1 MVTVLLASSGH
12 AHFRH
17 RRGSTITELIVAAGL
32 LVTSTSLLA
41 TSSVA
46 ALKLNRLERYQAVA
60 SDELAN
66 QLERLLALPAD
77 EVTSALANLELSNWA
92 QQTLPQASL
101 SGSVVADAHGRR
113 LVLHIDWARSGD
125 AKPLV
130 AVGWLSST
138 PPAAT
143 DQLRAARGGSD
154 EV

>member
-1 MVTVLLASSGH
+1 MVAMLLKSNRHTHS
-12 AHFRH
+12 RH

-32 LVTSTSLLA
+32 LVTSISLLA

-77 EVTSALANLELSNWA
+77 EVTSALTNLELSNWA
-92 QQTLPQASL
+92 QQILPQASL
-101 SGSVVADAHGRR
+101 SGTAIDDAYGRR
-113 LVLHIDWARSGD
+113 VLLQIDWARLGD

-130 AVGWLSST
+130 AVGWLST
-138 PPAAT
+138 PPQAAA
-143 DQLRAARGGSD
+143 DQPLVAPGGSD
-154 EV
+154 EA